1 MEINQQ
7 LQPITAVSLKQV
19 EVTVM
24 EVIAVTVMLRSLVKK
39 KWRRA
44 SVRLITNTIFL
55 VSWLKSR
62 RVPVVSE
69 A

>member
-39 KWRRA
+39 NGGEPLC
-44 SVRLITNTIFL
+44 V
-55 VSWLKSR
+55 
-62 RVPVVSE
+62 
-69 A
+69 

>member
-1 MEINQQ
+1 MEINQK
-7 LQPITAVSLKQV
+7 LHPITAVSLKQV

-24 EVIAVTVMLRSLVKK
+24 EVIAVMLRSLVK

-44 SVRLITNTIFL
+44 SVRLITNTYFL